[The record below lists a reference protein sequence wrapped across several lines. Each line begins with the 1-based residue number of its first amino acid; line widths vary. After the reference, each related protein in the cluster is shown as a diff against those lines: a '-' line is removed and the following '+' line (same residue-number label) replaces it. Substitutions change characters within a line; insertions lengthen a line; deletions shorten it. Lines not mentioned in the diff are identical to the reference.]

1 MFDFSSYFPVYL
13 LAFIDMDLTTAMHS
27 IKALG
32 SKVFPKEAS
41 TGGRSSFAGKCT
53 NRKIY
58 RKNGHA
64 YLNRHCN
71 ILFSQV
77 S

>member
-1 MFDFSSYFPVYL
+1 MFDVSSYFPVYL

-41 TGGRSSFAGKCT
+41 TGGRSSFAENVLIAKFIERMAT
-53 NRKIY
+53 HI
-58 RKNGHA
+58 
-64 YLNRHCN
+64 
-71 ILFSQV
+71 
-77 S
+77 